1 MNHFTD
7 TEHSLLMSRDLIAAL
22 FHNSLE
28 LYFVLDSEGRF
39 LDTNDRILSFLG
51 HTRGDVTDINIRDI
65 LDKEDISRFNDFIS
79 HILKYGS
86 VTKSHDFR
94 MKAKSGG
101 VKWGAITGV
110 RLRHDDKSSLI
121 VGTVRDITARK
132 QTEEA
137 LRGSD
142 KFFRALFD
150 YSLEIIFMLDLEGRF
165 LDINDRGLSLFG
177 YESEKLLFSHISSV
191 VDHEYQSKAQEI
203 IEHIKQHGYIDAQ
216 ELRMRTQEGKSIW
229 MDVAGVRI
237 ERVGK
242 ENTILGIARDISER
256 KVAEKALYESEKRFR
271 TLFDKSLEMFFIN
284 DISGRFIDA
293 NDRVLSHLG
302 YDRSDILNM
311 RLSDLIDATE
321 LDRFHQNIKFIMENG
336 SDTRTHEYQFRTK
349 KGNCIWVELSGA
361 RLEQGDA
368 PPGIISIARD
378 ITDRKEAEE
387 SLRRAE
393 EQLRVSQKMEAVGTL
408 AGGIAHDFNNLLSVI
423 RTNCDLILEYTNK
436 DDETRE
442 DVQEIVQATKRA
454 TQLTRQLLTFSRKE
468 IPKPEVLSLN
478 GIIAD
483 TEKMLRR
490 LITENI
496 ELTLQQD
503 DKQEYIVADRG
514 QIEQI
519 IMNLVINARDA
530 MPGGGKLFIETFSIE
545 LDEKYT
551 GEQMEVKPGPYVVL
565 SVIDSGCGM
574 EEQTLSHIFEPFYT
588 TKEIGKGTGL
598 GLSTVYGI
606 VKQLGGDISVRS
618 RPGQGTTFRILL
630 PRVKERTQY
639 VTSSIPSSYVRPGTE
654 TILVVEDE
662 EMLRRLVCRILRERG
677 YDILEAAHGIEAL
690 EKCEMYEKPIHL
702 LLTDIVMPNMGGI
715 ELSKYI
721 STLYPGI
728 KVLFMSGYT
737 DYNVALHKLSSSDIH
752 LIRKPFSAR
761 DLECELRRILDQT
774 E

>member
-1 MNHFTD
+1 MNRLTD
-7 TEHSLLMSRDLIAAL
+7 IENSLLMSRDLFAAL
-22 FHNSLE
+22 FQNSLE
-28 LYFVLDSEGRF
+28 LYFVLDSEGRV
-39 LDTNDRILSFLG
+39 LEINDRIVAFLG
-51 HTRGDVTDINIRDI
+51 YSREEVRDINIRDI
-65 LDKEDISRFNDFIS
+65 LDKEDISRFNDFTS
-79 HILKYGS
+79 YILKHGS
-86 VTKSHDFR
+86 ITKSHDFR
-94 MKAKSGG
+94 MKAKGG
-101 VKWGAITGV
+101 GIKWAATTGV
-110 RLRHDDKSSLI
+110 RLRRDNESSLI
-121 VGTVRDITARK
+121 VGTVRDVTAQK
-132 QTEEA
+132 QMEEA

-150 YSLEIIFMLDLEGRF
+150 YSLEIIFMLDPEGRF

-177 YESEKLLFSHISSV
+177 YESEKLLYLHISCV
-191 VDHEYQSKAQEI
+191 VDHEYQSKVLET
-203 IEHIKQHGYIDAQ
+203 IEHIKQHGYIDVQ

-256 KVAEKALYESEKRFR
+256 KLAEKALYESEKRFR

-284 DISGRFIDA
+284 DVSGRFIDA
-293 NDRVLSHLG
+293 NDRVLTRLG
-302 YDRSDILNM
+302 YDKSDIPNM
-311 RLSDLIDATE
+311 RLSDLIDE
-321 LDRFHQNIKFIMENG
+321 RDLDRAHRNIKFIMDNG

-349 KGNCIWVELSGA
+349 KGTYIWVELSGA
-361 RLEQGDA
+361 RLEQGNA

-378 ITDRKEAEE
+378 ITGRKEAEE

-423 RTNCDLILEYTNK
+423 RANCDLILEYIDK
-436 DDETRE
+436 DNETIE
-442 DVQEIVQATKRA
+442 DVQEILHATKRA

-468 IPKPEVLSLN
+468 IPKPEVLNLN

-490 LITENI
+490 LISENI
-496 ELTLQQD
+496 ELTLKQD
-503 DKQEYIVADRG
+503 DKHEYIVADRG
-514 QIEQI
+514 QIEQVL
-519 IMNLVINARDA
+519 MNLVINARDA

-545 LDEKYT
+545 LDETYA
-551 GEQMEVKPGPYVVL
+551 GEQMEVTPGPYVVL
-565 SVIDSGCGM
+565 SVIDTGCGM
-574 EEQTLSHIFEPFYT
+574 EDQTLSHIFEPFFT

-618 RPGQGTTFRILL
+618 KPERGTTFRILL

-639 VTSSIPSSYVRPGTE
+639 VTSSIPSSYVSPGTE

-677 YDILEAAHGIEAL
+677 YNILEAAHGIEAL
-690 EKCEMYEKPIHL
+690 EICETNDKPIHL

-715 ELSKYI
+715 DLSKHL
-721 STLYPGI
+721 SNLYPGI

-737 DYNVALHKLSSSDIH
+737 DDNVALHKLSSTDIC
-752 LIRKPFSAR
+752 LIKKPFSAR
-761 DLECELRRILDQT
+761 ELEFEIRQILDT
-774 E
+774 TA